1 MDNNN
6 LTPPPTKPSR
16 SLWTLSYRLQGLTI
30 CLALAAAFCYFYL
43 GAWNKYLLIGAAVV
57 GYLIGWL
64 IGGFTY
70 RKK

>member
-43 GAWNKYLLIGAAVV
+43 G
-57 GYLIGWL
+57 
-64 IGGFTY
+64 GFF
-70 RKK
+70 